1 MHHVSEE
8 QLDHENLEKYQS
20 LHAGANFL
28 AFDRIHLQFGAKE
41 CCTSKSRPTVRDS
54 KLKRTGRFVSGCPRL
69 VHEYKFQDEQGMLA
83 AYNNANWASNASDR
97 RSTSGGVFV
106 HGSRCIK
113 SWSKAQTLIALLS
126 DESELC
132 ASVMASADAVGFQSV
147 FRDPGQSWSTV
158 SSDASA
164 AVGVI
169 QRQGSGRL
177 RHVDC
182 SFLFVQS
189 LNTPERWCRKRRYL
203 RVTIQRMSAPDS
215 TSNS

>member
-8 QLDHENLEKYQS
+8 QLDHENFEKYQS
-20 LHAGANFL
+20 LRARANFL
-28 AFDRIHLQFGAKE
+28 ARDRIDLQFGAKE
-41 CCTSKSRPTVRDS
+41 CCTSKSRPTVRDWS
-54 KLKRTGRFVSGCPRL
+54 KLKPTGRFLAGCQRL

-126 DESELC
+126 DASELC
-132 ASVMASADAVGFQSV
+132 ASVKASADAVGFQSV

-169 QRQGSGRL
+169 QRQGLGRL

-189 LNTPERWCRKRRYL
+189 LNTQKGGAVCAGTWE
-203 RVTIQRMSAPDS
+203 
-215 TSNS
+215 